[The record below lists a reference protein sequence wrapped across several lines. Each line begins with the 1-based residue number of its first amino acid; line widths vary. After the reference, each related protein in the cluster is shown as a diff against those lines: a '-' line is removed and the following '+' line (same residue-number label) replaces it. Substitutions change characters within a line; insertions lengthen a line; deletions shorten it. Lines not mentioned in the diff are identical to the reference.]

1 MGAHEHGVG
10 AGCGVV
16 KWALQLSKK
25 CGGNVFKVGVSSEG
39 FAGYSE
45 WRPPHL
51 WYFQDD
57 CMYAPGWQLQGYQF
71 NPPYPFTAGDV
82 VTVELKRAPGVDGVM
97 RVRVAGKIARELRR
111 LPRDGVLY
119 PIVGLCNGLQS
130 ISTVAL
136 P

>member
-1 MGAHEHGVG
+1 M
-10 AGCGVV
+10 
-16 KWALQLSKK
+16 
-25 CGGNVFKVGVSSEG
+25 FKVGVSSEG

-45 WRPPHL
+45 WRPPQL

-57 CMYAPGWQLQGYQF
+57 CTYAPGWQLLGSHF
-71 NPPYPFTAGDV
+71 DPRPFAGGDV
-82 VTVELKRAPGVDGVM
+82 VTLELERAPGVDGVL
-97 RVRVAGKIARELRR
+97 RVRVAGKIARELRG
-111 LPRDGVLY
+111 LPRDGMLY